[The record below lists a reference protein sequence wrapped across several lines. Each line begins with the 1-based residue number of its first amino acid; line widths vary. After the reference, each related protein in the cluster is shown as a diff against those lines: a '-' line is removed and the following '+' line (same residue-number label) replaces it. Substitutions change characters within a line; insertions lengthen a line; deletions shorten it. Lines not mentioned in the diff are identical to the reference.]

1 MVELQADAG
10 TLIQSILNSHE
21 GVYNP
26 DLVAKVMPALSCE
39 SVIAHLK
46 EAVVGID

>member
-10 TLIQSILNSHE
+10 TLIQSIFNSHE